1 MTAVAISQLQLLRAV
16 RDRRDRTARDRLIEE
31 NLPLVRALT
40 RRYAGR
46 SEQYEDLVQIG
57 TIGLIKAIDRFEL
70 ERGVEF
76 KRYAIPMII
85 GEIKRHF
92 RDRSWAVNM
101 PRRLK
106 DLSLR
111 LTVLDDQLRGTLGR
125 APTIPELAK
134 AAGVENG
141 EAVEAIVAG
150 RAYTALSLSLPVG
163 DDSNTVLGDTL
174 ADPEAVFSAAD
185 DRDFIARGLDSLQQR
200 ERQIIELRFFG
211 GLSQSQIGRQIGISQ
226 MHVSR
231 LIRRS
236 LAEISH

>member
-1 MTAVAISQLQLLRAV
+1 
-16 RDRRDRTARDRLIEE
+16 
-31 NLPLVRALT
+31 
-40 RRYAGR
+40 
-46 SEQYEDLVQIG
+46 
-57 TIGLIKAIDRFEL
+57 
-70 ERGVEF
+70 
-76 KRYAIPMII
+76 
-85 GEIKRHF
+85 
-92 RDRSWAVNM
+92 M
-101 PRRLK
+101 PIRLK

-125 APTIPELAK
+125 APTISELAK

-200 ERQIIELRFFG
+200 NA
-211 GLSQSQIGRQIGISQ
+211 
-226 MHVSR
+226 
-231 LIRRS
+231 RS
-236 LAEISH
+236 SSSVFLVG

>member
-1 MTAVAISQLQLLRAV
+1 MTAVAIHQLQLLRAV
-16 RDRRDRTARDRLIEE
+16 RERRDRTARDRLIEE
-31 NLPLVRALT
+31 NLPLVRTLA

-46 SEQYEDLVQIG
+46 SEQHEDLVQVG
-57 TIGLIKAIDRFEL
+57 TIGLIKAIDRFDL
-70 ERGVEF
+70 DRGVEF

-85 GEIKRHF
+85 GEIKRHL
-92 RDRSWAVNM
+92 RDRTWAVRM

-111 LTVLDDQLRGTLGR
+111 LTILDEQLSCSLGR
-125 APTIPELAK
+125 APTISELAK

-174 ADPEAVFSAAD
+174 PDTEAAFSAAD
-185 DRDFIARGLDSLQQR
+185 DRDFIARGLDSLEQR

-236 LAEISH
+236 LDEIAH